1 MAQFP
6 APGPT
11 WTPISGHQFI
21 QAAISTALTIPSAV
35 SIGGTSGTGYQY
47 VAILQAQGASQWV
60 RMDGTAVTAAYT
72 GGKKLNDG
80 DFLIVYGLASLKA
93 VRVIQDSTGGSL
105 VVEYY
110 SYVDPR
116 V

>member
-21 QAAISTALTIPSAV
+21 QAASSTALTIPSAV
-35 SIGGTSGTGYQY
+35 SLGTTSGTGFQY
-47 VAILQAQGASQWV
+47 VAILQAQGAGQWL
-60 RMDGTAVTAAYT
+60 RMDGQAVTAAYT

-80 DFLIVYGLASLKA
+80 DFLIVYGLAALKN
-93 VRVIQDSTGGSL
+93 VRVIQDTTGGSL

-110 SYVDPR
+110 TYVDLR